1 MNQVEKEILESI
13 ISIDKENETTINAKV
28 KFSEDFIGFNGHFI
42 EQPVLPVICIL
53 ELIKC
58 ILQKYLKHKLM
69 ITEIVSAK
77 FFNIIAGKE
86 TVDVAITMEENKGL
100 EILVKASIN
109 RSYMK
114 KTLMKLRLK
123 RL

>member
-13 ISIDKENETTINAKV
+13 ISIDKENEVTINAKV

-42 EQPVLPVICIL
+42 EQPILPGICIL

-58 ILQKYLKHKLM
+58 ILQKYLKHELM

-86 TVDVAITMEENKGL
+86 TVDVAITLEENEGL
-100 EILVKASIN
+100 EILAKASIN